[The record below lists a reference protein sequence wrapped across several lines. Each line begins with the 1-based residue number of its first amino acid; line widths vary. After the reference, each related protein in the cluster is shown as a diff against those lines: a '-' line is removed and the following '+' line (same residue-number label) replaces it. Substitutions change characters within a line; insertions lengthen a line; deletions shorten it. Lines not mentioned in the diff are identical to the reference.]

1 MNAPHACTPT
11 GLLER
16 YANQVEGTLSCLDR
30 VVITGT
36 LVEVAHA
43 DAVTAR
49 LAHEG
54 ILCFDIKEFADPLR
68 RQICE
73 RAKSLATDAGL
84 EVEFIRRK
92 NFRKDERVAAILEKR
107 GRHPGLVHVFSAM
120 ENCTAFEPWH
130 DRQGGRASVRATS
143 GKCLHFYFYFMHARL
158 GLIDVR
164 VQTWLPCRIQIYFN
178 GHNALALRLG
188 KAGIGYTMEDNAF
201 VQCDDWAG
209 AQQLADDFDLSA
221 LHCDLDTLA
230 AQCVPFLHQFPAGY
244 HWSLMQ
250 VKYATDL
257 VWKSR
262 EALAPVYAEISRQAI
277 LTVKAPDVAKFLG
290 RPLPKT
296 PDTQVGSDFST
307 RVEGT
312 RIKHFFGPAS
322 LKLYDKRGRVLRIEC
337 TANDVTFFKHHRKV
351 EHCDGTVTSQLTPLK
366 QSIDSL
372 GDLRGLL
379 GAANTRYLQFLSDLE
394 DRSEGPRRLD
404 KITTPI
410 SDGNKRRSRGFNL
423 FCACDLEALLAVFRG
438 EHLISGMTNKRL
450 RPLLP
455 GWSSGKISR
464 LLKPLRLH
472 EVLKKIGKTYKYSIT
487 GTGRRLLLALLKICE
502 HLIIPTLAAPA

>member
-1 MNAPHACTPT
+1 MNAPHACAPA
-11 GLLER
+11 GLLDR
-16 YANQVEGTLSCLDR
+16 YASEIAGTLGCFDR

-43 DAVTAR
+43 GAVSAR

-54 ILCFDIKEFADPLR
+54 ILCFDVKEFADPLR
-68 RQICE
+68 RQICD
-73 RAKSLATDAGL
+73 RAKSLAAEAGL

-92 NFRKDERVAAILEKR
+92 NFRKDERIAAILEKR

-120 ENCTAFEPWH
+120 ENCTTFEPWH
-130 DRQGGRASVRATS
+130 DRQSGRTGMRATS

-158 GLIDVR
+158 GLIYVR
-164 VQTWLPCRIQIYFN
+164 VQTWLPCRLQIYFN

-188 KAGIGYTMEDNAF
+188 KSGIGYKMADNAF
-201 VQCDDWAG
+201 VECDDWAK
-209 AQQLADDFDLSA
+209 AQQLADDFDLTA
-221 LHCDLDTLA
+221 LHRDLDALA
-230 AQCVPFLHQFPAGY
+230 AQCVPFLDKFPAGY

-250 VKYATDL
+250 VEYATDIL
-257 VWKSR
+257 WKSQ

-290 RPLPKT
+290 RPLPRD

-312 RIKHFFGPAS
+312 RVKHFLGPAS
-322 LKLYDKRGRVLRIEC
+322 LKLYDKHGIVLRIEC

-351 EHCDGTVTSQLTPLK
+351 EHRDGTVTSQVAPLK
-366 QSIDSL
+366 KSIYSL

-379 GAANTRYLQFLSDLE
+379 AAANTRYLQFLSDLE

-404 KITTPI
+404 RITTPV

-423 FCACDLEALLAVFRG
+423 FCARDLEALLAVLRG
-438 EHLISGMTNKRL
+438 EHMISGMTNKRL

-455 GWSSGKISR
+455 GWGSGRISR
-464 LLKPLRLH
+464 LLKRLRLH
-472 EVLKKIGKTYKYSIT
+472 SVIRKIGKTYKYYVT
-487 GTGRRLLLALLKICE
+487 ETGRRLLLALLKVRE
-502 HLIIPTLAAPA
+502 HLIIPTLATAA